1 MGGCGG
7 DDPAAVGGGH
17 PPGDGLLVHRGDQD
31 LAGLI
36 GPRMGGCGPRPR
48 RACSSSSHRPPYGG
62 LRAQN
67 PITDLQTW
75 AMGLVDPSAMTGARE
90 HPPNGG
96 LRAAASCRMRRSG
109 TGSRSV
115 GSPMR
120 SRSATGVR
128 ASATTAASPG
138 APATGAAH
146 ALKTLNRTT
155 APSTPQPAGRRRL
168 HRTGCLNGRLWGS
181 RPATDT
187 DPGSRSASPHPAVAQ
202 SPRSSHHRRRGS

>member
-1 MGGCGG
+1 M
-7 DDPAAVGGGH
+7 
-17 PPGDGLLVHRGDQD
+17 LLIVASAPVWGV
-31 LAGLI
+31 AG
-36 GPRMGGCGPRPR
+36 PEPD
-48 RACSSSSHRPPYGG
+48 HRPS
-62 LRAQN
+62 
-67 PITDLQTW
+67 TW

-187 DPGSRSASPHPAVAQ
+187 DPGSRSASPHPGRLFWGVRVGLVGLLG
-202 SPRSSHHRRRGS
+202 RSGAGSCPNLPQRRPGLG